1 MKNVKIWFYDNT
13 KIGSDGYVSFT
24 KSIDQKLGMKQ
35 VAAITDKFD
44 NASSNKEMFKVLN
57 AKLRSSKKYPLTE
70 KQIENLM
77 NPVKKFFNA
86 RDLVITHLEVV
97 DVKGKKFV
105 SAVASR
111 VKRDSLGDVAKI
123 LDRRVFWFGCR
134 FEINAL
140 TRDVKVTCSTSAGVN
155 PYFAILSEENHHDN
169 GTSFRAGMIKRIESD
184 NVINDSDRKKP
195 VSEKRKEQMKAAK
208 ETFKAKKAAKKA
220 TVKVMED
227 LKETATE
234 IENEL
239 ANFEMPEI
247 VEVEETVEAT
257 PAKEEDYFAQAVKTK
272 DYPSLWLLL
281 NDKRSPADV
290 KEWNK
295 YLMTRNGTSVNYVD
309 LATTKVYDAFA
320 NTFVIREAA

>member
-57 AKLRSSKKYPLTE
+57 AKLRSSKKYTLTE

-123 LDRRVFWFGCR
+123 IDRRVFWFGCR
-134 FEINAL
+134 FEIHAL
-140 TRDVKVTCSTSAGVN
+140 TRDVKITCSTSAGVN
-155 PYFAILSEENHHDN
+155 PYFAVLSEENRHDN

-184 NVINDSDRKKP
+184 NVINESDRKKP
-195 VSEKRKEQMKAAK
+195 ISEKRKAQMKAAK
-208 ETFKAKKAAKKA
+208 ETFKAKKAAVKT

-239 ANFEMPEI
+239 ANFEMPK
-247 VEVEETVEAT
+247 VEVETVVEIASEENDVEEDKPAFDYDTARDNFLKMYRVTWGDVEEEDEETVDLNVS
-257 PAKEEDYFAQAVKTK
+257 EDEI
-272 DYPSLWLLL
+272 
-281 NDKRSPADV
+281 R
-290 KEWNK
+290 
-295 YLMTRNGTSVNYVD
+295 RNYEMLHDGMYDTNYS
-309 LATTKVYDAFA
+309 AFA
-320 NTFVIREAA
+320 YAA

>member
-57 AKLRSSKKYPLTE
+57 AKLRSSKKHPLTE

-111 VKRDSLGDVAKI
+111 VKRDSLGVVAKI

-134 FEINAL
+134 FEIHAL
-140 TRDVKVTCSTSAGVN
+140 TRDVKITCSTSAGVN
-155 PYFAILSEENHHDN
+155 PYFAILSEENHHDH

-184 NVINDSDRKKP
+184 NVINESDRKKP

-208 ETFKAKKAAKKA
+208 ETFKAKKAAAKA

-239 ANFEMPEI
+239 ANFEMPEV
-247 VEVEETVEAT
+247 VEVEAT
-257 PAKEEDYFAQAVKTK
+257 PAKEEDYFVTAVKNK

-281 NDKRSPADV
+281 NNKRDPADV
-290 KEWNK
+290 QEWNK
-295 YLMTRNGTSVNYVD
+295 YLMTRKGTSVNYYD
-309 LATTKVYDAFA
+309 LMSTKVYDAFA
-320 NTFVIREAA
+320 NTFIIREAA